1 LTLEELKDYLKS
13 NATEDDLLDVL
24 KISIDDLVEQ
34 FDYKIDNKFEKVLT
48 YFDLDNEDDDETM

>member
-1 LTLEELKDYLKS
+1 MTLEELKDYLKS